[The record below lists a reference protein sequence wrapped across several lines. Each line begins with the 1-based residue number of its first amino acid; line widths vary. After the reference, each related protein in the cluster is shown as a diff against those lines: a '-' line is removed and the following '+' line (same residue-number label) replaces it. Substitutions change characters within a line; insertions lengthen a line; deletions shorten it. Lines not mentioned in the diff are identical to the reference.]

1 MKYTIQAV
9 YGEKIPFTTAENL
22 DYLLKFLKP
31 QTLYIKFIKIFFYHL
46 YGKQTRS
53 KHPFEKLIK

>member
-9 YGEKIPFTTAENL
+9 YGEKIPSTTAENL

-31 QTLYIKFIKIFFYHL
+31 QTLYIKFIKIFFTNY
-46 YGKQTRS
+46 TAS
-53 KHPFEKLIK
+53 KPEVTSV

>member
-31 QTLYIKFIKIFFYHL
+31 QTLYIKFIKIFL
-46 YGKQTRS
+46 PPIRQANPK
-53 KHPFEKLIK
+53 

>member
-1 MKYTIQAV
+1 MKYIIQAV

-31 QTLYIKFIKIFFYHL
+31 QTLNSKFIKIFFYHL
-46 YGKQTRS
+46 YVS
-53 KHPFEKLIK
+53 KPEVNIRLKS

>member
-1 MKYTIQAV
+1 MKYTVQAV

-31 QTLYIKFIKIFFYHL
+31 QTLHIKFIKIFFTTY
-46 YGKQTRS
+46 TAS
-53 KHPFEKLIK
+53 KPEVNIRLKS

>member
-9 YGEKIPFTTAENL
+9 YGEKIPSTTAENL

-31 QTLYIKFIKIFFYHL
+31 QTLYIKFIKIFFYYL
-46 YGKQTRS
+46 YNKQTRS